1 VCVFTLISIGTFLA
15 VRARSRGIRLYRG
28 STEELVESWP
38 RSTQGIIRRHKP
50 AKKSNGKINIWPG
63 THIQN
68 LEYRKITIFNLL
80 VINERIHQDP
90 LLDYFP
96 ELRILAEKISIVVVG
111 DDNAVRLVGQS
122 EDVAI
127 VVAGDSLATH
137 QPRRCENQRAITLQV
152 VENLLVGDGT
162 LRTGRFFAPTRHE
175 NCDLRMAARLKP
187 LDAQLN
193 SPAAECLLV
202 AVTAKKKSNIS

>member
-1 VCVFTLISIGTFLA
+1 MM
-15 VRARSRGIRLYRG
+15 
-28 STEELVESWP
+28 
-38 RSTQGIIRRHKP
+38 
-50 AKKSNGKINIWPG
+50 
-63 THIQN
+63 
-68 LEYRKITIFNLL
+68 ITFNLL
-80 VINERIHQDP
+80 VIYERIHQDP

-127 VVAGDSLATH
+127 VVAGDSLSTH

-162 LRTGRFFAPTRHE
+162 LRTGRFFAPTRHK

-193 SPAAECLLV
+193 SPAAECLLI
-202 AVTAKKKSNIS
+202 AMTVTHKNQILVHLYY